1 MSLRRTVHPARDV
14 AGLTVPIDS
23 VELPDWLVRELLPIV
38 LRLIGR
44 EDAAAAV
51 AALPRIRPSQVLGGS
66 YLKGYLPVIDPL
78 CRSVTAESV
87 AAWNNRVDVDAW
99 GVDGI
104 SPNFMDEAMPE
115 VARAAR
121 EAWTVTAP
129 SRVGHVAYQTAVDC
143 VRVAALRPG
152 GGAELEAA
160 ALEAAASLVKRASPS
175 RDE

>member
-1 MSLRRTVHPARDV
+1 MVTPDPNGA
-14 AGLTVPIDS
+14 AGLTVPIQS
-23 VELPDWLVRELLPIV
+23 VELPDWLVRDLLPIV

-51 AALPRIRPSQVLGGS
+51 AALPRIRPAQVLGGS

-78 CRSVTAESV
+78 CASVTAESV
-87 AAWNNRVDVDAW
+87 AAWNSRVEVNVC
-99 GVDGI
+99 GVGGI

-121 EAWTVTAP
+121 EAWTATAP
-129 SRVGHVAYQTAVDC
+129 SRVGHVAYQTAVEC
-143 VRVAALRPG
+143 VRVAALRPDG
-152 GGAELEAA
+152 AAELEAA
-160 ALEAAASLVKRASPS
+160 ALEAYVSLVKRATPS